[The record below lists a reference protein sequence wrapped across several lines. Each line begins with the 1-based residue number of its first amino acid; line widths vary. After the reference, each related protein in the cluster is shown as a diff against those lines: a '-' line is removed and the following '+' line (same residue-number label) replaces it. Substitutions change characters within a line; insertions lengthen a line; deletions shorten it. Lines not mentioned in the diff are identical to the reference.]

1 MGFIVDAVETVGT
14 LLYAG
19 GSIIANGI
27 CDLFSGSSSSD
38 YTPSASV
45 TASHAKSNA
54 DRLAKLKTKVRKTAE
69 ETEMKI
75 LNDVNESINGLLKS
89 LKEVNKESF
98 GGKSLNIN
106 IEEIKNKNESLKR
119 EVVGFIGNYMDNRLV
134 LSDHELEK
142 IVEILDDNEREKQFL
157 AFCKKLQKQAIKE
170 LKSKV
175 ETTVHKQEEIVR
187 KAIQSRL
194 EEVDKNMQETTKAYE
209 EIRRMKEEQEKTG
222 IEEKQ
227 ITYCYQYELA
237 GILLE
242 QLES

>member
-1 MGFIVDAVETVGT
+1 MGDVIETGFALASAV
-14 LLYAG
+14 
-19 GSIIANGI
+19 GSIIADGI
-27 CDLFSGSSSSD
+27 SDLFGGSSSSN

-54 DRLAKLKTKVRKTAE
+54 DTLAELKADVRKATE
-69 ETEMKI
+69 EKEKQI
-75 LNDVNESINGLLKS
+75 LDYVNRGIDELLKE
-89 LKEVNKESF
+89 LERVNKKTF

-106 IEEIKNKNESLKR
+106 IKEIKNKNKDLEK
-119 EVVGFIGNYMDNRLV
+119 EVVGFIGNYMDSRLV

-142 IVEILDDNEREKQFL
+142 IVKILDDEKRKKQFD
-157 AFCKKLQKQAIKE
+157 AFYKKLQRKAVEE

-242 QLES
+242 QLEG